1 MDTMTRVSVFEG
13 DQLPEVQLVK
23 SKLEEAGISAEIDNS
38 YLSFLSTP
46 TATSMCVKVMLKDEQ
61 KALQIIDK
69 YLQDKE

>member
-1 MDTMTRVSVFEG
+1 MDTMIRVSVFEG